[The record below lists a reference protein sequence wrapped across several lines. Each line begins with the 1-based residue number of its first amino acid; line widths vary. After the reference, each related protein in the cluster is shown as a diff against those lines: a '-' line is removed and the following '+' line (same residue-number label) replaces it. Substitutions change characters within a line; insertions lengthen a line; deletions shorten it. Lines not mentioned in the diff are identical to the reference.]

1 MIQRFNIQRNLL
13 AIYTEEQADKMR
25 QEKGYTFMEDAGRG
39 YRRVVP
45 LLNLLILLNL
55 IVLKHSLNMA
65 RLSLQLVVAVS
76 QLLRNKVVVIKV
88 SMQSLIKIRQVHY
101 LQLIYNRIN

>member
-1 MIQRFNIQRNLL
+1 
-13 AIYTEEQADKMR
+13 
-25 QEKGYTFMEDAGRG
+25 MEDAGRG

-45 LLNLLILLNL
+45 SPQPILILLNL

-76 QLLRNKVVVIKV
+76 QLLGTKW
-88 SMQSLIKIRQVHY
+88 SLSRCRCSH
-101 LQLIYNRIN
+101 

>member
-13 AIYTEEQADKMR
+13 AYLYTEEQADKMR

-45 LLNLLILLNL
+45 SPQPIN
-55 IVLKHSLNMA
+55 IVELDS
-65 RLSLQLVVAVS
+65 
-76 QLLRNKVVVIKV
+76 IET
-88 SMQSLIKIRQVHY
+88 LIKHGTLVIAAGGGGIPVVKEQSGRYQGVDAV
-101 LQLIYNRIN
+101 IDKR